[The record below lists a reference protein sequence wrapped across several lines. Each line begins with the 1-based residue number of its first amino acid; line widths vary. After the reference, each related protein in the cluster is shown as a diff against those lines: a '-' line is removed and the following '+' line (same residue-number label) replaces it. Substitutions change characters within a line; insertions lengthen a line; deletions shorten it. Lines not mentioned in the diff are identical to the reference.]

1 LIGGEDGHQ
10 PLASGETYDLLTGK
24 WKLVGKMSAA
34 RVRHTATMLSDGR
47 VLVVGGIGSQHS
59 VLTTTE
65 IFDPQTN
72 QFSGGG
78 DLHQRRSMHTAVLLP
93 DGKVLIAG
101 GKADSKGT
109 MPLASTEI
117 YDPATHSFT
126 VSGDMTERRMK
137 LPDAT
142 LLLDGR
148 VLIVGGGQSAE
159 IYDPKAASFRSVSG
173 SLDAARYDPAVIQL
187 MDGSSRVFGG
197 DNSSAMSTAKSWIYR
212 P

>member
-1 LIGGEDGHQ
+1 
-10 PLASGETYDLLTGK
+10 
-24 WKLVGKMSAA
+24 
-34 RVRHTATMLSDGR
+34 
-47 VLVVGGIGSQHS
+47 
-59 VLTTTE
+59 
-65 IFDPQTN
+65 
-72 QFSGGG
+72 
-78 DLHQRRSMHTAVLLP
+78 
-93 DGKVLIAG
+93 
-101 GKADSKGT
+101 
-109 MPLASTEI
+109 
-117 YDPATHSFT
+117 
-126 VSGDMTERRMK
+126 MK